1 MAEKSRFPDGCSL
14 IEEWRVATYRDCYKQ
29 ACRLSETE
37 SITALFVRVM
47 AQPPGWVT
55 ALMYLRNAIVRF
67 LGLKTDNPNPDF
79 ENDNPV
85 EYKVGDYIGIFKI
98 EKIRQD
104 ELIVSTNDTHLDA
117 SFSLLVSKDR
127 QAVYMTSV
135 VKTKRRLGDIYMFV
149 IAPFHRLI
157 VRYML
162 GNLNRR

>member
-1 MAEKSRFPDGCSL
+1 MAEKSKFPDGCSL
-14 IEEWRVATYRDCYKQ
+14 IEQWRGATYRDCYKQ
-29 ACRLSETE
+29 DCSLSETE
-37 SITALFVRVM
+37 SVTELFVRVM
-47 AQPPGWVT
+47 AKPPRWIT
-55 ALMYLRNAIVRF
+55 ALMSMRNSIVRF
-67 LGLKTDNPNPDF
+67 FGLKTENPNPDF

-85 EYKVGDYIGIFKI
+85 AYKVGDHIGIFKI

-127 QAVYMTSV
+127 QVVYMTSV
-135 VKTKRRLGDIYMFV
+135 VKTKRKLGDIYMFV

-157 VRYML
+157 VRYTL